1 MATERD
7 PSSGTDLLLVLRETK
22 DTTALDGLLIKYLPL
37 AYRIAEKFRDAGC
50 CLTEVTE
57 AATSGLHKAL
67 LENKSTSSQEMMA
80 LAVPAVVKAIKERM
94 REQTSGGKWLQKL
107 QSQTAVVERAVAK
120 LTVDLGRPPMVAEL
134 AGFTGLSKDQVYETF
149 ELAEVGQPAADH
161 VAGAADLDGVNLS
174 LPNSQDH
181 EERYLTPP
189 AGKLD
194 RSAIIP
200 DRRTRNKAELL
211 I

>member
-1 MATERD
+1 MATERN
-7 PSSGTDLLLVLRETK
+7 PSSGADLRLVLRETK

-37 AYRIAEKFRDAGC
+37 AHRIAEKFRDAGC

-57 AATSGLHKAL
+57 AATSGLYKAL
-67 LENKSTSSQEMMA
+67 LENESSSSQEMVA

-107 QSQTAVVERAVAK
+107 QSQTAVVERAVAS

-134 AGFTGLSKDQVYETF
+134 VGFTGLSKDQVYETF
-149 ELAEVGQPAADH
+149 ELAEVGQPAAAD
-161 VAGAADLDGVNLS
+161 VAGAPDLDGVNLS
-174 LPNSQDH
+174 LPNDQDH
-181 EERYLTPP
+181 EERYLTP
-189 AGKLD
+189 ATGKSD
-194 RSAIIP
+194 GSAIIP
-200 DRRTRNKAELL
+200 DRRTRSKAVLL